1 MIAQEQHGVHG
12 APNQA
17 SLFEHSLNLMS
28 ANASHQLHP
37 ADAHERS
44 RRCATAFLDGIY
56 RMGAQNTDR
65 LSVSV
70 LTAHAVRARASEG
83 FEQAGLSLLSYKEN
97 AE

>member
-17 SLFEHSLNLMS
+17 NLFEHSLTPMS
-28 ANASHQLHP
+28 ANAPPEADKFALAAHP

-56 RMGAQNTDR
+56 RMGGQNTDSPR
-65 LSVSV
+65 K
-70 LTAHAVRARASEG
+70 RG
-83 FEQAGLSLLSYKEN
+83 F
-97 AE
+97 